1 MMALARQLM
10 RDSLRKTCIAGCFV
24 AAACGGQIPESEPV
38 VFDGP
43 IDLQRGAS
51 SILIHRQLPVGTRMR
66 VQGQFRNHRRTVAK
80 DTGYVL
86 GQDVE
91 NLQMAYDIIK
101 TVLDVDL
108 YGSPKR
114 VRYEVVGV
122 KSSRADIPPFEALGE
137 HRAVHLQDPAADE
150 VSFSAGQVF
159 DIEWGEGGKVSM
171 VAGKLSASERAVLTD
186 PFGPAYELWLEQEL
200 AYMFGPK
207 QRQRVGDEWEI
218 DLKRAQALLVS
229 VSNLKPPIKISGGAK
244 FAQVEKIG
252 GIQVQ
257 KIEGWA
263 RAEGDLRT
271 KVTKKI
277 HASNSRIELRYAG
290 VFPVDLNLPPLEHDW
305 NFKCDDNLIV
315 EVNDTL
321 GDIHTDQSIEH
332 QTRIMELRR

>member
-1 MMALARQLM
+1 MAIARQIVC
-10 RDSLRKTCIAGCFV
+10 DWLRKTCVATCFV
-24 AAACGGQIPESEPV
+24 VSACGGQIPESEPV

-43 IDLQRGAS
+43 IDLQRGAG
-51 SILIHRQLPVGTRMR
+51 SILIHRPLPVGTRMR

-80 DTGYVL
+80 DTGYVV
-86 GQDVE
+86 GQDVD
-91 NLQMAYDIIK
+91 NLQMAYDIVK

-114 VRYEVVGV
+114 VRYDVVAV

-137 HRAVHLQDPAADE
+137 HRAVRLQDPAADR

-159 DIEWGEGGKVSM
+159 DIERGDVDWKVSM
-171 VAGKLSASERAVLTD
+171 IAGKLSAIERAALTD

-207 QRQRVGDEWEI
+207 QRQRVGDEWDI
-218 DLKRAQALLVS
+218 DLERAKDLLVY
-229 VSNLKPPIKISGGAK
+229 VSNLKPPIKIIGRAK
-244 FAQVEKIG
+244 FVGIDKIG
-252 GIQVQ
+252 SIQVQ
-257 KIEGWA
+257 KIEAWA

-271 KVTKKI
+271 QVTKKI

-305 NFKCDDNLIV
+305 TFKGDDNLIV

-321 GDIHTDQSIEH
+321 GDIHTDQWAEH
-332 QTRIMELRR
+332 QTRITELRR